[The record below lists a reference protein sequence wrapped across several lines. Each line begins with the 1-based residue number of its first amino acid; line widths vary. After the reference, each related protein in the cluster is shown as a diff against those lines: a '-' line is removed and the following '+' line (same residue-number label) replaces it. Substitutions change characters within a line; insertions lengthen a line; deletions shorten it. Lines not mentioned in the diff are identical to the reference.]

1 MKKLII
7 NLGVILM
14 ASTVLTSC
22 GGSVESDAKK
32 VAELTCKGG
41 KGDVDALTEA
51 TALGTEM
58 AKKYAGSEDLIKY
71 TEALVK
77 EAANCK

>member
-1 MKKLII
+1 
-7 NLGVILM
+7 M

-32 VAELTCKGG
+32 VAELTCKGV
-41 KGDVDALTEA
+41 KGDAAAATEA
-51 TALGTEM
+51 ATLGAEM
-58 AKKYAGSEDLIKY
+58 AKKYAGSEDFAKY
-71 TEALVK
+71 SEAVVK